1 MENKPVVIANF
12 INNVFVPTAETI
24 DSFSPINGKLIC
36 QVPDSGARE
45 ADMAVEV
52 LYFQII

>member
-1 MENKPVVIANF
+1 MEKPTVISNF

-24 DSFSPINGKLIC
+24 DSFSPINGKLLC

-52 LYFQII
+52 L